1 MAQRPGRPLANLTS
15 SWNSVAQHS
24 PRSAERDLGPEPSE
38 RGARRSRS
46 RRRAAGRRELPYAP
60 LAERGALALFVATVI
75 GSVLAIGTVHTTSLL
90 IVAVC
95 AFGAAALGAYAHA
108 ASPATAGRVALSMPV
123 ITCIALA
130 AYTLL
135 QSIPLPLGLLRAI
148 APANADV
155 WERVLLP
162 FGEPAVRWA
171 SISLDPGASVVEALK
186 WAVYG
191 AVFAA
196 AAALSSRR
204 GATYGIAVVF
214 TAAVFAALTTVGH
227 GLVGVSRVFGVYQ
240 PAFAVSPW
248 HVGPLLNPNN
258 LAGYLNLGAIAGLGL
273 ILTRRPI
280 LPVWLVGLGVML
292 TVGVE
297 VTSASR
303 GGVLALPIG
312 VVALALVARARSQLS
327 GARARASTWLIALAV
342 GGGAVLA
349 ALGGT
354 RETWDELYQ
363 KDLAKIGMLVWAKP
377 LISDHPWFGVGRGA
391 FESVFP
397 VYRVS
402 PGNIVFTHA
411 ENFPAQWAAEWGL
424 PVALAALFAFGWA
437 FFPRRLGVHRS
448 ATAAGGWIGVFV
460 LLVQNLFDL
469 ALEVPAVC
477 IAIMAVMGSLW
488 GDGGR
493 RRAAPEPSTGPD
505 PKPEAQA
512 RGAAGIGLVGAALI
526 LIAAPVRSTDVAADR
541 ASIRASYERRNV
553 QFPEEASA
561 LRVELRAAMLR
572 HPAEPYFPLVGA
584 LTAVRAHDQSPLPW
598 LQHTLERG
606 HVNGR
611 AHLLLAEVLH
621 ALGAKGQ
628 ALFELRLSVENDGG
642 LATAAAA
649 LVTRW
654 TRAVDEILAA
664 APEGKAGGPMLDLVA
679 ATLFSPDG
687 WELSERVNREV
698 MARDPYAVS
707 ARSRAAELR
716 LRALADGPRGPMPAD
731 VICPDREA
739 CRREVLEQAAAI
751 GRAAP
756 DLSIAA
762 LLRARLLLIDGKAP
776 EALRL
781 LTLECEKATDR
792 VPCLQ
797 LRVKAAAEIKGED
810 DITAASR
817 ELLAA
822 ACADL
827 ARCADIANWIGDLRT
842 ARSEPSLALPLY
854 ERAARVD
861 PTDQRWL
868 KLADAASR
876 AGSHLRS
883 ADALQQIARRRGGD
897 AEIARRIEEE
907 QRRAALPLP

>member
-1 MAQRPGRPLANLTS
+1 M
-15 SWNSVAQHS
+15 
-24 PRSAERDLGPEPSE
+24 PEPSS
-38 RGARRSRS
+38 RGARRPRSRS
-46 RRRAAGRRELPYAP
+46 RDSARRELPYGP
-60 LAERGALALFVATVI
+60 LAERGAVALFVATVI
-75 GSVLAIGTVHTTSLL
+75 GSVLAIGTVHTTTLL
-90 IVAVC
+90 IVAFG

-108 ASPATAGRVALSMPV
+108 ASKATAGRVALSVPV
-123 ITCIALA
+123 ITCLALA
-130 AYTLL
+130 GYTLV
-135 QSIPLPLGLLRAI
+135 QAIPLPIGLLRAI

-155 WERVLLP
+155 WERALLP

-171 SISLDPGASVVEALK
+171 SISLDPGASLVEALK
-186 WAVYG
+186 WSVYG
-191 AVFAA
+191 AVFAVA
-196 AAALSSRR
+196 AAISSRR

-227 GLVGVSRVFGVYQ
+227 GLAGVSRVFGVYQ

-280 LPVWLVGLGVML
+280 LPAWLVGLGVML

-312 VVALALVARARSQLS
+312 VITLALVARARSQLS
-327 GARARASTWLIALAV
+327 GARARVSTWLILLAV
-342 GGGAVLA
+342 GGGAALA

-377 LISDHPWFGVGRGA
+377 LIGDHPWFGIGRGA

-411 ENFPAQWAAEWGL
+411 ENFPAQWAAEWGV
-424 PVALAALFAFGWA
+424 PVALAALVAFGWA

-448 ATAAGGWIGVFV
+448 AAAAGGWIGVFV

-477 IAIMAVMGSLW
+477 IAVMAVMGSLW
-488 GDGGR
+488 GDGSR
-493 RRAAPEPSTGPD
+493 RLAAPEPSSGPE
-505 PKPEAQA
+505 PTPEAMA
-512 RGAAGIGLVGAALI
+512 RVAMGIGIAGAALI
-526 LIAAPVRSTDVAADR
+526 LIAAPVRSTDIAADR
-541 ASIRASYERRNV
+541 AAIRASYERRNV

-584 LTAVRAHDQSPLPW
+584 LTAVRARDQSPLPW

-606 HVNGR
+606 QVNGR

-621 ALGAKGQ
+621 TLGAKGQ

-642 LATAAAA
+642 LASAAASR
-649 LVTRW
+649 VTRW
-654 TRAVDEILAA
+654 TREFDEFLAA
-664 APEGKAGGPMLDLVA
+664 APEGRAGVPMLDLVA
-679 ATLFSPDG
+679 AALSTPEG
-687 WELSERVNREV
+687 WSLAQRVDREV
-698 MARDPYAVS
+698 IARDPNAVS
-707 ARSRAAELR
+707 ARSREAELR
-716 LRALADGPRGPMPAD
+716 LRALAEGPRGPMPAD
-731 VICPDREA
+731 AICPDREA

-751 GRAAP
+751 GRVAP
-756 DLSIAA
+756 DLAIAA
-762 LLRARLLLIDGKAP
+762 LLRARLLLVDGKAA

-781 LTLECEKATDR
+781 LTPECEKATDR
-792 VPCLQ
+792 LPCLQ
-797 LRVKAAAEIKGED
+797 LRVKAASEIKGED
-810 DITAASR
+810 RITEASR
-817 ELLAA
+817 DLLAA
-822 ACADL
+822 ACSNL
-827 ARCADIANWIGDLRT
+827 ALCADVANWIGDLRT
-842 ARSEPSLALPLY
+842 GRGEPSLALALY

-861 PTDQRWL
+861 PTDQRWF

-876 AGSHLRS
+876 AGSHLR
-883 ADALQQIARRRGGD
+883 AVDALQQVARRHGGD
-897 AEIARRIEEE
+897 ADLARRIEEE
-907 QRRAALPLP
+907 QRRAALPIP